1 MEDVDSGY
9 SSILDYNV
17 CLYTDG
23 VKMFKKKYNINKE
36 KFISSYKKIIS
47 EFYIDIDTGINTK
60 YVVVHLRGEDKIDNI
75 ENYKTIEIIK
85 NISLPLIFISNDNNL
100 KSEIIKHA
108 NNICLQKNLQLIN
121 LYTILFYYSY
131 NS

>member
-60 YVVVHLRGEDKIDNI
+60 YVVVHLLNI
-75 ENYKTIEIIK
+75 G
-85 NISLPLIFISNDNNL
+85 
-100 KSEIIKHA
+100 
-108 NNICLQKNLQLIN
+108 LIN
-121 LYTILFYYSY
+121 LNVLANSSFILYK
-131 NS
+131 